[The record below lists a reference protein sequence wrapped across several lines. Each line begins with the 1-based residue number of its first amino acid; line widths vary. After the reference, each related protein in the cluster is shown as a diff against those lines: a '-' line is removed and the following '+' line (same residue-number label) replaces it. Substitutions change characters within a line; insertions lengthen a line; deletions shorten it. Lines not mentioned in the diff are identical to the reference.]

1 MNLCDGDFVT
11 IQVTGVNE
19 GNIPLTN
26 SNGGMI
32 TVQMFS
38 PYNYDGAWQD
48 YVTVAT
54 FGNSQLTCDQTIY
67 IQVAEGTAPG
77 DYTGTVTFN
86 INLAHS

>member
-1 MNLCDGDFVT
+1 M
-11 IQVTGVNE
+11 
-19 GNIPLTN
+19 
-26 SNGGMI
+26 
-32 TVQMFS
+32 QMFS
-38 PYNYDGAWQD
+38 PYNYDGALQD